1 MDTPA
6 ENATIGL
13 AVRDDRRDNTTD
25 IGVTINVS
33 DDRVSTPS
41 IADGTPALSGGALP
55 DTMTLTLRKPV
66 TFADQPVTA
75 LELREPTAGQMKQW
89 ASLSGM
95 AANIAAVSTVA
106 GLPESVIGEI
116 VSRDL
121 FAAATFINSFGLIG
135 ADAFD
140 EPPSELTID
149 LIHPIEHADQRYAQI
164 VLHEPTAGQLI
175 EWDRVDG
182 IEADLTII
190 SAVSGVPLIALD
202 KLRARD
208 LVRAGSYLANFLAP
222 GL

>member
-6 ENATIGL
+6 EHATISPP
-13 AVRDDRRDNTTD
+13 A
-25 IGVTINVS
+25 S
-33 DDRVSTPS
+33 DDRQSAPPIT
-41 IADGTPALSGGALP
+41 DGRPPLSGEALP
-55 DTMTLTLRKPV
+55 DTMTLTLRKPI
-66 TFADQPVTA
+66 TFAGQPVTA

-135 ADAFD
+135 AEAFD
-140 EPPSELTID
+140 EPPSELTIN
-149 LIHPIEHADQRYAQI
+149 LIHPIEHADQRYAQMS
-164 VLHEPTAGQLI
+164 LREPTAGQLI